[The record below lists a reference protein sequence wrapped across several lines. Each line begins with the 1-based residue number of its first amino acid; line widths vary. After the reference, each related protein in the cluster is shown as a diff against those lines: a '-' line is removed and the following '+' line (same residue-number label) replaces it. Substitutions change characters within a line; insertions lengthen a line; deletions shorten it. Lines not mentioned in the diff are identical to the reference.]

1 MTRKLNVPIDAP
13 ELTVT
18 VNVEVAEPP
27 LGGVTEVGLKL
38 YDIPL
43 GAVPTHE
50 PDKLTAELKPFTEV
64 TVIVD
69 VFDVEPEL
77 GIVNES
83 EVGSVEIPKS
93 GIVTD
98 TST

>member
-1 MTRKLNVPIDAP
+1 MNAPVDAP

-83 EVGSVEIPKS
+83 EVGFAEILKS
-93 GIVTD
+93 LTLTD
-98 TST
+98 MSTE